1 MNNSIMPIPQNTP
14 SIIPTIPGV
23 IKSIADCV
31 SYCQK
36 QETIR
41 ADINAKRDVAV
52 SMIKARHESLE
63 YLLSQRFT
71 ERDRLFDRYFQM
83 AQSALESGNDEIL
96 KDVLQSILAVY
107 GSEVT
112 SGSENINQLNINQ
125 LLDFKQ
131 NINEAA

>member
-63 YLLSQRFT
+63 HLLSQRFT

-112 SGSENINQLNINQ
+112 SGTENING

-131 NINEAA
+131 DNQNVA

>member
-1 MNNSIMPIPQNTP
+1 MDNSIMPIPQNN
-14 SIIPTIPGV
+14 SLLIPTIPGV

-41 ADINAKRDVAV
+41 TDINAKRDVAV

-63 YLLSQRFT
+63 HLLSQRFT
-71 ERDRLFDRYFQM
+71 ERDRLFDRYFQI

-96 KDVLQSILAVY
+96 KDVLQSILAIY

-112 SGSENINQLNINQ
+112 SGSENINQLLN
-125 LLDFKQ
+125 FKQ
-131 NINEAA
+131 NRNEAA

>member
-41 ADINAKRDVAV
+41 TEINAKRDVALQL
-52 SMIKARHESLE
+52 IKSRHESLE
-63 YLLSQRFT
+63 HLLNQKFG
-71 ERDRLFDRYFQM
+71 ERERLFDRYFQI

-112 SGSENINQLNINQ
+112 SGTENINQ

-131 NINEAA
+131 NENDAA

>member
-1 MNNSIMPIPQNTP
+1 MPISQKN
-14 SIIPTIPGV
+14 SLLIPTIPGV

-41 ADINAKRDVAV
+41 TDINAKRDVAV
-52 SMIKARHESLE
+52 SMIKTRHESLE
-63 YLLSQRFT
+63 HLLSQRFT

-112 SGSENINQLNINQ
+112 SGTENINQ

-131 NINEAA
+131 NENDAA

>member
-1 MNNSIMPIPQNTP
+1 MDNSIMPIPQKN
-14 SIIPTIPGV
+14 SLLIPTIPGV

-41 ADINAKRDVAV
+41 TDINAKRDVAV

-63 YLLSQRFT
+63 HLFSQRFT

-112 SGSENINQLNINQ
+112 SGTENINQ

-131 NINEAA
+131 NKNDAA

>member
-1 MNNSIMPIPQNTP
+1 MDNSIMPIPQNNA
-14 SIIPTIPGV
+14 SLIPTIPGV

-31 SYCQK
+31 SFCQK

-41 ADINAKRDVAV
+41 TDINAKRDVALQL
-52 SMIKARHESLE
+52 IKSRHESLE
-63 YLLSQRFT
+63 HLLNHRFT
-71 ERDRLFDRYFQM
+71 ERDRLFDRYFQV
-83 AQSALESGNDEIL
+83 AQSALEAGNDEVL

-112 SGSENINQLNINQ
+112 SGTENINQ

-131 NINEAA
+131 NENDAA

>member
-1 MNNSIMPIPQNTP
+1 MPIPQNNA
-14 SIIPTIPGV
+14 SLIPTIPGV

-36 QETIR
+36 QETVR

-63 YLLSQRFT
+63 HLLSCRFT

-83 AQSALESGNDEIL
+83 AQKALESGNDEIL

-112 SGSENINQLNINQ
+112 SGSENIKG
-125 LLDFKQ
+125 LLDFKL
-131 NINEAA
+131 NDENAA

>member
-1 MNNSIMPIPQNTP
+1 MDNSIMPIPQKN
-14 SIIPTIPGV
+14 SLLIPTIPGV

-41 ADINAKRDVAV
+41 TDINAKRDVAV

-63 YLLSQRFT
+63 HLLSQRFT
-71 ERDRLFDRYFQM
+71 ERDRLFDSYFQM

-96 KDVLQSILAVY
+96 KDILQSILAVY

-112 SGSENINQLNINQ
+112 SGTENINQ

-131 NINEAA
+131 NENDAA

>member
-1 MNNSIMPIPQNTP
+1 MDNSIMPIPQNNA
-14 SIIPTIPGV
+14 SLIPTIPGV

-63 YLLSQRFT
+63 HLLSQRFT

-112 SGSENINQLNINQ
+112 SGTENINQ

-131 NINEAA
+131 NGNEAA